1 MNLTLETTEI
11 MLDQDSHGQIKS
23 VESST
28 VGMPNDCLYTVIG
41 SASLPA
47 ERLPVYGQI
56 HRPYHDLHPMPVGP
70 FFRSCVKEGML
81 LKS

>member
-1 MNLTLETTEI
+1 MNLSLETTEI
-11 MLDQDSHGQIKS
+11 ILDQDSHGQIKS

-28 VGMPNDCLYTVIG
+28 VGMPNDYLYSHG

-47 ERLPVYGQI
+47 EQLHVFGQI
-56 HRPYHDLHPMPVGP
+56 RRPHHDLHPMPVGP